1 MAEIRCSF
9 LSRDSPHIVPAFSH
23 GHSQPEALSHVSTTA
38 STPTLIPLYR
48 NTMSTQEP
56 PDPYNLNITHLELFG
71 NLFSKEFQSFE
82 ESGQQDIMPT
92 TIYAKHALTTPYL
105 MHQVLATSAL
115 ELSIRTVGSRNLYR
129 EYATGL
135 HSRAVSLFN
144 ESSPVLEVTQAN
156 CVHMF
161 LFSSIVGAHL
171 LCDTLHYQ
179 RDSLE
184 GFIDRFTQ
192 CLSVYRGVLAV
203 LNQCRDLLCETELE
217 PRLKLGEILTHPT
230 DVSGSECNAL
240 KDLVNA
246 ADVTPSSRKVY
257 RESVLYLQKV
267 FDVQHTV
274 SGNRTRMPLAFAWP
288 LFISPD
294 FLDLLRQPQAEALV
308 ILAHYAVLLHR
319 GRNLWLI
326 GDSGQFL
333 IESICGSLGSNWQ
346 EWLEFPKAALRED
359 LIA

>member
-1 MAEIRCSF
+1 MK
-9 LSRDSPHIVPAFSH
+9 
-23 GHSQPEALSHVSTTA
+23 
-38 STPTLIPLYR
+38 
-48 NTMSTQEP
+48 TQEP
-56 PDPYNLNITHLELFG
+56 LDPYNVNMTHLELFS
-71 NLFSKEFQSFE
+71 NPFSKEFQSFE

-92 TIYAKHALTTPYL
+92 AIYAKYALTTPYL

-115 ELSIRTVGSRNLYR
+115 ELSIRTASSRNLYH

-135 HSRAVSLFN
+135 HNRALSLFN
-144 ESSPVLEVTQAN
+144 ESNPVLEVTEAN

-161 LFSSIVGAHL
+161 LFSSMVGVHL
-171 LCDTLHYQ
+171 LCETLHYQ

-192 CLSVYRGVLAV
+192 CLSVYRGVLTV
-203 LNQCRDLLCETELE
+203 IDQCRHLLRETELE
-217 PRLKLGEILTHPT
+217 PRLKLAEVLMQPT
-230 DVSGSECNAL
+230 DVSGSECDSL
-240 KDLVNA
+240 MDLVNA
-246 ADVTPSSRKVY
+246 ADVTPSSRKAY

-267 FDVQHTV
+267 FDVQRAA

-288 LFISPD
+288 IYISPD

-319 GRNLWLI
+319 GRDLWLI

-333 IESICGSLGSNWQ
+333 IESICGTLGSSWQ
-346 EWLEFPKAALRED
+346 EWLKFSKAALRED